1 MEHLKTSRTT
11 VLKHTQNGS
20 VNKMQKPKTLEEW
33 LALTPEQRAELD
45 DEIDREIK
53 EHPQT
58 EEEEDLEN
66 HEAGYFENDEDD

>member
-1 MEHLKTSRTT
+1 ME
-11 VLKHTQNGS
+11 
-20 VNKMQKPKTLEEW
+20 KPKTMEEW
-33 LALTPEQRAELD
+33 LALTPEQRAELA
-45 DEIDREIK
+45 DEIDKEIQ